1 MDQLLVRNKLLRFL
15 EDRERT
21 NAELRLA
28 LDDVKLWND
37 GVARGLVMPEQAN
50 RYIESAK
57 RMSTRSY
64 MCWDFPRSLANGSQG
79 TMVPCRATFFWL
91 CGPVKRPLLLQ
102 TKL

>member
-57 RMSTRSY
+57 RIVNAKLHVLG
-64 MCWDFPRSLANGSQG
+64 FPELPN
-79 TMVPCRATFFWL
+79 
-91 CGPVKRPLLLQ
+91 
-102 TKL
+102 

>member
-37 GVARGLVMPEQAN
+37 GVARGLVMPEQAS

-57 RMSTRSY
+57 RIVNAKLNVFG
-64 MCWDFPRSLANGSQG
+64 FPELPS
-79 TMVPCRATFFWL
+79 
-91 CGPVKRPLLLQ
+91 
-102 TKL
+102 